1 MRDSMTLSAA
11 GLPLPSFAI
20 PGLPLR
26 AELGRGTSNL
36 AFQRAG
42 NQIRGDWNIRTSAVA
57 WSPDEATARSLNRL
71 EELAVRVISGLD
83 DIEMSASVRGT
94 LQDPTISV
102 RSNLDRLLADRIR
115 DVLGE
120 EVARAER
127 DARAQV
133 ERIVRERAAPIQAEA
148 QRIRADAEQRIADA
162 RTRIDE
168 TRAELEGRLRGLG
181 VR

>member
-1 MRDSMTLSAA
+1 
-11 GLPLPSFAI
+11 
-20 PGLPLR
+20 
-26 AELGRGTSNL
+26 
-36 AFQRAG
+36 
-42 NQIRGDWNIRTSAVA
+42 
-57 WSPDEATARSLNRL
+57 
-71 EELAVRVISGLD
+71 
-83 DIEMSASVRGT
+83 MSASVRGT